1 MRRDPRLIAV
11 PVVLAIVATTW
22 IAAATLPSPKGAV
35 ATRSSVVAVRQATL
49 VCPQAGGP
57 TASGGLTQIAYADS
71 RVVEG
76 GPASSSLTPAA
87 LSSAP
92 VSSSP
97 ATRSASVPS
106 ASASSTS
113 ASSASASK
121 AAVGVAPVKSA
132 SATSAPASSALV
144 SSAPASPAPATS
156 SAPAVANSDGSVLT
170 AGVLGPQY
178 APEPITL
185 QPGHAWTV
193 HGPTEQ
199 TAIELGVSGPIAQS
213 LGAVQFTR
221 TVVGSVPQ
229 LALAPC
235 EGPTTDAWFAGFSS
249 QAGTHATLYL
259 SNVDLVPATLDVSVW
274 GNLGGAVDT
283 KRGIRVDPQTQVT
296 ISLDEF
302 APGLTAGVAHILASS
317 GRVVPAV
324 RYEAANGSIP
334 VGTDWLP
341 RTAAP
346 ATTQTVPGL
355 VAGDG
360 TRQIVV
366 ADPGPLD
373 ASFSVT
379 VITIDGSF
387 TPTDF
392 AAQTVQSGGVTEINV
407 DPVLQQAAAAIVIN
421 STEPVV
427 AGGISTLPLDPTGA
441 TDVAFTAAV
450 PPLSGSVVVPGG
462 EVSDTQHTVLL
473 LTAPDGDA
481 QLTVTVLPTAPL
493 DPSLPTPAPS
503 TFPMTIA
510 DSMTS
515 SVDLTDL
522 TSDPAP
528 AVVITP
534 GSGGAVYAAWVV
546 QEDGPSTDVTGD
558 VSEIALSAPVR
569 ALVRPTVMFDPAV
582 GVR

>member
-11 PVVLAIVATTW
+11 PVVVAIVATTW

-76 GPASSSLTPAA
+76 APASSSLTPAA

-92 VSSSP
+92 VSGAPASS
-97 ATRSASVPS
+97 S
-106 ASASSTS
+106 ASASSP
-113 ASSASASK
+113 SASK
-121 AAVGVAPVKSA
+121 AAVSVAPVKSA
-132 SATSAPASSALV
+132 SATSAPASSALE
-144 SSAPASPAPATS
+144 SSTPASPAPATS

-259 SNVDLVPATLDVSVW
+259 SNVDLVPATLDVSIW

-302 APGLTAGVAHILASS
+302 APGLTAGVAHVLASS

-346 ATTQTVPGL
+346 ATTQTLPGL

-373 ASFSVT
+373 ASISLT

-387 TPTDF
+387 TPTDLD
-392 AAQTVQSGGVTEINV
+392 AQTVQSGGVTEISI
-407 DPVLQQAAAAIVIN
+407 DPALQQEAAAIVVN

-427 AGGISTLPLDPTGA
+427 AGGISTLPLDPSGA

-462 EVSDTQHTVLL
+462 EVSDTLHTVLL

-493 DPSLPTPAPS
+493 DPSLPTPSPS
-503 TFPMTIA
+503 TFPITVP
-510 DSMTS
+510 DSTTV

-528 AVVITP
+528 GMVITP

-569 ALVRPTVMFDPAV
+569 ALVRPTVAFDPAV

>member
-1 MRRDPRLIAV
+1 VRRDPRLIAV

-97 ATRSASVPS
+97 ATRIASVPS
-106 ASASSTS
+106 ASASSAS

>member
-1 MRRDPRLIAV
+1 
-11 PVVLAIVATTW
+11 
-22 IAAATLPSPKGAV
+22 
-35 ATRSSVVAVRQATL
+35 
-49 VCPQAGGP
+49 
-57 TASGGLTQIAYADS
+57 
-71 RVVEG
+71 
-76 GPASSSLTPAA
+76 
-87 LSSAP
+87 
-92 VSSSP
+92 
-97 ATRSASVPS
+97 
-106 ASASSTS
+106 
-113 ASSASASK
+113 
-121 AAVGVAPVKSA
+121 
-132 SATSAPASSALV
+132 
-144 SSAPASPAPATS
+144 
-156 SAPAVANSDGSVLT
+156 LT

-178 APEPITL
+178 APQPITL

-193 HGPTEQ
+193 LGPTEQ
-199 TAIELGVSGPIAQS
+199 TAVELGVSGPITQS
-213 LGAVQFTR
+213 LGAVQFSR
-221 TVVGSVPQ
+221 TIVGSVPQ

-249 QAGTHATLYL
+249 QAGIHATLYL

-296 ISLDEF
+296 IPLDEF
-302 APGLTAGVAHILASS
+302 APGLTAGVAHVLASS

-324 RYEAANGSIP
+324 RYQAANGSIP

-341 RTAAP
+341 RPAAP

-373 ASFSVT
+373 ASFSLT
-379 VITIDGSF
+379 VITSDGSF

-407 DPVLQQAAAAIVIN
+407 DPVLQQAAAAIVVN
-421 STEPVV
+421 SSEPVV

-441 TDVAFTAAV
+441 TDIAFTAAV

-481 QLTVTVLPTAPL
+481 QVTVTVLPTAPL

-503 TFPMTIA
+503 TFPIPVP
-510 DSMTS
+510 DSTTV
-515 SVDLTDL
+515 SVDLTTL
-522 TSDPAP
+522 TSDPSP

-534 GSGGAVYAAWVV
+534 GSGGAVYAAWVE
-546 QEDGPSTDVTGD
+546 QEDGPSADATGD

-569 ALVRPTVMFDPAV
+569 ALVRPIVVFDPAV